1 MALLL
6 GSIAYWEGVSFFVD
20 YLWSLSKLFINFFWA
35 DSSAI
40 FLCLS
45 CSSTDILGGV
55 EKLYLLMRRFGIGD
69 SVSFDIWETLD
80 LLGSG
85 VSPWKTTDPVFT

>member
-1 MALLL
+1 
-6 GSIAYWEGVSFFVD
+6 
-20 YLWSLSKLFINFFWA
+20 
-35 DSSAI
+35 
-40 FLCLS
+40 
-45 CSSTDILGGV
+45 
-55 EKLYLLMRRFGIGD
+55 MRRFGIGD